1 MIKCVGALINPFKDE
16 YELKY
21 QIFPTINLGC
31 KQTLHSWFQL
41 RCCIMDFGKKYMLRI
56 FFYSSV
62 FLGLYFTFA
71 VIMLLS
77 FFSLITLEVTPV
89 WSLICVFDIFIV
101 LGVLLSMFYYGAV
114 INDQYESNKL
124 QLIKIK
130 QMLIYVRANLSLIMS
145 PAKFSSAYMKVFQR
159 IFKKMYKN

>member
-1 MIKCVGALINPFKDE
+1 
-16 YELKY
+16 
-21 QIFPTINLGC
+21 
-31 KQTLHSWFQL
+31 
-41 RCCIMDFGKKYMLRI
+41 MDFGKKYMLRI

-77 FFSLITLEVTPV
+77 FFNFITLQVSPV

-114 INDQYESNKL
+114 IND
-124 QLIKIK
+124 
-130 QMLIYVRANLSLIMS
+130 
-145 PAKFSSAYMKVFQR
+145 
-159 IFKKMYKN
+159 